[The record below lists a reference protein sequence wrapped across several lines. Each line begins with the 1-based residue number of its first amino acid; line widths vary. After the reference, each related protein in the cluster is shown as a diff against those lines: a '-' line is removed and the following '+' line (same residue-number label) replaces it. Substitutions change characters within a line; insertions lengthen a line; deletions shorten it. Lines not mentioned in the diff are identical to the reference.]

1 VLDIVG
7 KTIGRYEIQAHIG
20 EGGMAQVF
28 RAYDPGIQRAGALK
42 ILKEEHCQD
51 EEHMRRFLQEGKAAG
66 ALTHPNI
73 VTIYDVGSL
82 EGAPYIMM
90 ELLEGE
96 TLGEILAKGEKLP
109 LEVIL
114 DCAAQIADALD
125 YAHSK
130 GVVHRDMKPDNIIL
144 DSKRKTVKIAD
155 FGIARIEEGNK
166 ETTMVGLMM
175 GTPRYMSPEQASGI
189 VVDGRSDLFAMGV
202 ILYEMITG
210 QKAFDA
216 ESMPTLILQI
226 VQKNP
231 IPIRQITADAPVGL
245 QKIVNKLLQKKPEK
259 RFQNGL
265 ELKEA
270 LQRELM
276 ILRED
281 QEERR
286 AYLPFQVKWTAIMA
300 AVVALAMAFS
310 SLLIFRAQSEAVTR
324 QAIDS
329 GISLAKFIAVQA
341 AIPVL
346 GEDWISLESLVQD
359 ATARDTFNYLVI
371 SDHEEVVRGASDS
384 ALVGKPWEPFDAEDT
399 LLRQGSVLVSD
410 LGGTFN
416 FNLPVLFNE
425 TVVGSVNVGLD
436 TRSLDAALG
445 TTARLL
451 VALGFAIVLVV
462 SLVIYVFNKQIARNL
477 LLATQALTLFRPDH
491 LEARISKQPSDEF
504 GDLFVAFNA
513 MADSLEEQVNA
524 SGDAP
529 VVNPG
534 APSQELDV
542 SGITERMVSE
552 ETIVRS
558 DSAE

>member
-1 VLDIVG
+1 MLDIVG

-144 DSKRKTVKIAD
+144 DSKRKIVKIAD

-231 IPIRQITADAPVGL
+231 IPIPAPTPVNPSPLQNPQSRQLSSLRQHQRARSAWSKPAPQPNLAPRSSCVARSAASSSRSPILLPSSSSQTRRRLNRATRIPMTSARPLGITAA
-245 QKIVNKLLQKKPEK
+245 K
-259 RFQNGL
+259 RRLRSRPQPRRFRS
-265 ELKEA
+265 KE
-270 LQRELM
+270 RTENCC
-276 ILRED
+276 D
-281 QEERR
+281 RR
-286 AYLPFQVKWTAIMA
+286 C
-300 AVVALAMAFS
+300 
-310 SLLIFRAQSEAVTR
+310 
-324 QAIDS
+324 
-329 GISLAKFIAVQA
+329 
-341 AIPVL
+341 
-346 GEDWISLESLVQD
+346 
-359 ATARDTFNYLVI
+359 
-371 SDHEEVVRGASDS
+371 
-384 ALVGKPWEPFDAEDT
+384 
-399 LLRQGSVLVSD
+399 
-410 LGGTFN
+410 
-416 FNLPVLFNE
+416 
-425 TVVGSVNVGLD
+425 VGSV
-436 TRSLDAALG
+436 
-445 TTARLL
+445 
-451 VALGFAIVLVV
+451 I
-462 SLVIYVFNKQIARNL
+462 
-477 LLATQALTLFRPDH
+477 
-491 LEARISKQPSDEF
+491 
-504 GDLFVAFNA
+504 
-513 MADSLEEQVNA
+513 
-524 SGDAP
+524 
-529 VVNPG
+529 
-534 APSQELDV
+534 
-542 SGITERMVSE
+542 
-552 ETIVRS
+552 
-558 DSAE
+558 